1 MRDEVRQVSA
11 MNVIVRRA
19 VLADL
24 DDVRRIYNV
33 GIAERRTLDTADKT
47 AAEIAS
53 WFGSHDGRFVV
64 LVAEAAGRLLGWASL
79 NRYSPREA
87 HAGIA
92 DLSIYV
98 DRPARRHGV
107 GNALLAEIED
117 RAVRAD
123 FDKIVLM
130 TFPDNR
136 ESRSLFERRGYREIG
151 VFKNQGRLDGRL
163 VDTLAIEKI
172 FESRDDDAEAR

>member
-1 MRDEVRQVSA
+1 MT
-11 MNVIVRRA
+11 VIVRSA
-19 VLADL
+19 ALADL
-24 DDVRRIYNV
+24 DDVRRIYNL
-33 GIAERRTLDTADKT
+33 GIAERRTLDTRAKS
-47 AAEIAS
+47 AAEIAL
-53 WFGSHDGRFVV
+53 WFGAHDGRFIV
-64 LVAEAAGRLLGWASL
+64 LVAENAGTTVGWASL
-79 NRYSPREA
+79 NRYSQRAA

-98 DRPARRHGV
+98 DRPARGQGI

-117 RAVRAD
+117 RAMRAD

-151 VFKNQGRLDGRL
+151 IFKNQGRLDGRL
-163 VDTLAIEKI
+163 VDTLAMEKI
-172 FESRDDDAEAR
+172 FESGRDDAEAG